1 MTVETVAWFGLK
13 QATPIDRRDRIG
25 GPVFSLAV
33 VLHTSRLISC
43 AWMRINK
50 YFTEHGV
57 CSRRAADKLVD
68 AGKVCINGVVAK
80 HGDTVSEG
88 DHVTLDGD
96 PVAAPEKRPIVLA
109 YHKPPGIEC
118 TSDQRVPENIIDAV
132 GYHERI
138 FHVGRIDKYSE
149 GLILLT
155 NRGELVNEI
164 LRVSGNHEKEYL
176 VEVNYQISDAAL
188 QRMREGM
195 MILGR
200 PTLPCRVERLGP
212 RGFRMVLTEG
222 RNRQIRRMCEMEGL
236 HVKRLRRVRVMNIE
250 LGTLRRGR
258 WRRLRDDEVKGLEDR
273 IAKSKPRGV
282 AGSEGP
288 RASSKRAGHRD
299 SR

>member
-1 MTVETVAWFGLK
+1 
-13 QATPIDRRDRIG
+13 
-25 GPVFSLAV
+25 
-33 VLHTSRLISC
+33 
-43 AWMRINK
+43 MRINK

>member
-1 MTVETVAWFGLK
+1 
-13 QATPIDRRDRIG
+13 
-25 GPVFSLAV
+25 
-33 VLHTSRLISC
+33 
-43 AWMRINK
+43 MRINK

-57 CSRRAADKLVD
+57 CSRRAADKLVE
-68 AGKVCINGVVAK
+68 AGKVSINGVVAK

-88 DHVTLDGD
+88 DRVTLDGE
-96 PVAAPEKRPIVLA
+96 PVSAPEKRPIVLA

-176 VEVNYQISDAAL
+176 VEVNYEISDAAL

-222 RNRQIRRMCEMEGL
+222 RNRQIRRMCEKEGL

-250 LGTLRRGR
+250 LGTLRSGR

-273 IAKSKPRGV
+273 IANPEPRKGAESEIPKSSTRR
-282 AGSEGP
+282 E
-288 RASSKRAGHRD
+288 
-299 SR
+299 SRRESH